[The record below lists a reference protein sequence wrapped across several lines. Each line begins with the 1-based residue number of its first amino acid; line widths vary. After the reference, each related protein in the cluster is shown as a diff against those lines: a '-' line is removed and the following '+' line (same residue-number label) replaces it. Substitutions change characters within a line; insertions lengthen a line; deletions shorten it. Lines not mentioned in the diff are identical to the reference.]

1 MRYLRRQPPH
11 GFFLTPP
18 HLRGPGTAASSQG
31 AMSGLGLGE
40 REPLS
45 IWTQDSM
52 TVSDS
57 SMQSFHTVTLTT
69 QAELRLSNISQTVQ
83 FRTNH

>member
-1 MRYLRRQPPH
+1 MLYLRRQPPH

-18 HLRGPGTAASSQG
+18 HLRGAGTAASSQG
-31 AMSGLGLGE
+31 AVSGLGLGE

-45 IWTQDSM
+45 IWTQDST

-57 SMQSFHTVTLTT
+57 SMQSFHTVNLTT
-69 QAELRLSNISQTVQ
+69 KAELRLSNTSQILKI
-83 FRTNH
+83 